1 MCAFILHIR
10 ACSVPLE
17 LVVNCFK
24 LVIPIM
30 REVKDKQKICSLMA
44 QLSTGFIWQEF
55 CVDNVV
61 LASGTPKRS
70 KCGIILRGYFFYK
83 LTRESFVHSS

>member
-1 MCAFILHIR
+1 MCAFILHLR

-30 REVKDKQKICSLMA
+30 REVKDKQKICSLWRNFR
-44 QLSTGFIWQEF
+44 Q
-55 CVDNVV
+55 
-61 LASGTPKRS
+61 ASYGR
-70 KCGIILRGYFFYK
+70 
-83 LTRESFVHSS
+83 SFVLIMWY

>member
-1 MCAFILHIR
+1 MCAFILHLR

-55 CVDNVV
+55 LC
-61 LASGTPKRS
+61 
-70 KCGIILRGYFFYK
+70 
-83 LTRESFVHSS
+83 